1 MNVRSERFGLPTFLS
16 AGLVFV
22 AVVLSPSAFAQSSGN
37 DGGWFDPAPKDNK
50 SASPR
55 PAPPRDISGTWLALN
70 GVQAV
75 GVQAMPNDGRPEH
88 QLPFTP
94 YGLKVYKSHKAL
106 EGFDAVPPG
115 DYNDPREICEPLG
128 FPRANHYNLRLTQIF
143 QDAYKVAI
151 LYHYDNRWRVIWADG
166 RALPKVVEGGVKTGD
181 RYQDQRFYG
190 FSVGK
195 WTDDST
201 FVVQTVGTMPEDR
214 VWLDSTGR
222 PISDQVKV
230 TETYHRVNY
239 GTLEL
244 SETIDDPKL
253 YTKPWVTMD
262 KLQMQLQDPHTDI
275 QEFGCSPVEQQRYD
289 NLTAPDSD
297 SKEPSK

>member
-1 MNVRSERFGLPTFLS
+1 MRNERLGLL
-16 AGLVFV
+16 A
-22 AVVLSPSAFAQSSGN
+22 VLSGCLAFITVVFAFSALAQSTGK
-37 DGGWFDPAPKDNK
+37 DGGWFDPVWKDNK
-50 SASPR
+50 NASPR
-55 PAPPRDISGTWLALN
+55 PAPPHDVSGAWLALN

-128 FPRANHYNLRLTQIF
+128 FPRANHYNIRLTQIF

-151 LYHYDNRWRVIWADG
+151 LYHYDNRWRFIWTDG

-195 WTDDST
+195 WTDDFT
-201 FVVQTVGTMPEDR
+201 LVVQTVGTMPEDR

-239 GTLEL
+239 NTLEL
-244 SETIDDPKL
+244 SETIEDPKI
-253 YTKPWVTMD
+253 YTRPWMTYR
-262 KLQMQLQDPHTDI
+262 QNANAAAGSPHRRPGI
-275 QEFGCSPVEQQRYD
+275 WLLSGRAAA
-289 NLTAPDSD
+289 L
-297 SKEPSK
+297 

>member
-1 MNVRSERFGLPTFLS
+1 MKKDRFGRSAFVSGCLAFVTVALS
-16 AGLVFV
+16 L
-22 AVVLSPSAFAQSSGN
+22 SAFAQSSGN
-37 DGGWFDPAPKDNK
+37 DGGWFDPAPKGNK
-50 SASPR
+50 SALPR
-55 PAPPRDISGTWLALN
+55 PAPPHDISGTWLALN

-88 QLPFTP
+88 ELPFTP

-106 EGFDAVPPG
+106 EGVDAVPPG

-151 LYHYDNRWRVIWADG
+151 LYHYDNRWRFIWTDG
-166 RALPKVVEGGVKTGD
+166 RPLPKVVEGGVKTGD

-195 WTDDST
+195 WTDNST
-201 FVVQTVGTMPEDR
+201 LVVQTVGTMPEDR

-239 GTLEL
+239 DTLEV
-244 SETIDDPKL
+244 SETIDDPKI
-253 YTKPWVTMD
+253 YTRPWATMD
-262 KLQMQLQDPHTDI
+262 KLQMQLQDPKTDI

-297 SKEPSK
+297 SKQPSK

>member
-1 MNVRSERFGLPTFLS
+1 MRNKRFSRLPFVS
-16 AGLVFV
+16 GCVAFV
-22 AVVLSPSAFAQSSGN
+22 AVVFSLTAFAQSSGN
-37 DGGWFDPAPKDNK
+37 VGGWFDPVWKDNK
-50 SASPR
+50 NASPA
-55 PAPPRDISGTWLALN
+55 PAPPHDISGTWLALN

-94 YGLKVYKSHKAL
+94 YGLKIYKSHKAL

-128 FPRANHYNLRLTQIF
+128 FPRANHYNIRLMQIF
-143 QDAYKVAI
+143 QDPYKVAI
-151 LYHYDNRWRVIWADG
+151 LYHYDNRWRFIWTDG

-190 FSVGK
+190 FSVAN

-201 FVVQTVGTMPEDR
+201 LVVQTVGTMPEDR

-222 PISDQVKV
+222 PISDQAKV
-230 TETYHRVNY
+230 TETYHRVNHD
-239 GTLEL
+239 TLEL
-244 SETIDDPKL
+244 SETIDDPKI

-262 KLQMQLQDPHTDI
+262 KLQMQLQDPHTDV

-289 NLTAPDSD
+289 NLTAPNSD
-297 SKEPSK
+297 FKGPSK